1 MLTIA
6 LSFLGNFFN
15 KYKKYIIGIIALIL
29 LVWWIYSLLNK
40 IEYLQEEGNRKDQ
53 NIENMSF
60 DVKETKLKNGQL
72 QYTVNSLTL
81 RNDELKHF
89 SSDIF
94 KRLNEMDLKIK
105 NIKSVTNID
114 YNYTTNIGDTLKS
127 KMINKNKFLIAY
139 NKNNLD
145 FSGFI
150 NIPEGYPNF
159 EIPEDFAK
167 IDSTKYPY
175 MSNLS
180 VTFSDTLLIVPEIKY
195 KRRWIFWKKATG
207 VEMHIKSENPNFRL
221 NKIQTYE
228 FKK

>member
-15 KYKKYIIGIIALIL
+15 KYKKYIIGIIVLIL

-40 IEYLQEEGNRKDQ
+40 IEYLQGESDRKDQ

-81 RNDELKHF
+81 RSGELEHF

-167 IDSTKYPY
+167 VDSTKYPY

-207 VEMHIKSENPNFRL
+207 VEMHIKSENPNFKL

-228 FKK
+228 FKN

>member
-15 KYKKYIIGIIALIL
+15 KYKKYIIGIITLIL

-81 RNDELKHF
+81 RGGELEHF

-167 IDSTKYPY
+167 VDSTKYPY

-207 VEMHIKSENPNFRL
+207 VEMHIKSENPNFKL

-228 FKK
+228 FKN

>member
-15 KYKKYIIGIIALIL
+15 KYKKYIIGIIVLIL

-40 IEYLQEEGNRKDQ
+40 IEYLQGESDRKDQ

-81 RNDELKHF
+81 RSGELEHF

-167 IDSTKYPY
+167 VDSTKYPY

-180 VTFSDTLLIVPEIKY
+180 VTFSDTLLIIPEIKY

-207 VEMHIKSENPNFRL
+207 VEMHIKSENPNFKL

-228 FKK
+228 FKN

>member
-15 KYKKYIIGIIALIL
+15 KYKKYIIGIIVLIL

-40 IEYLQEEGNRKDQ
+40 IEYLQGESDRKDQ

-81 RNDELKHF
+81 RSGELEHF

-114 YNYTTNIGDTLKS
+114 YNYTTNISDTLKS

-159 EIPEDFAK
+159 EIPEDFG
-167 IDSTKYPY
+167 
-175 MSNLS
+175 
-180 VTFSDTLLIVPEIKY
+180 
-195 KRRWIFWKKATG
+195 IFI
-207 VEMHIKSENPNFRL
+207 E
-221 NKIQTYE
+221 
-228 FKK
+228 

>member
-15 KYKKYIIGIIALIL
+15 KYKKYIIGIITLIL

-40 IEYLQEEGNRKDQ
+40 IEYLQGESDRKDQ

-81 RNDELKHF
+81 RSGELEHF

-167 IDSTKYPY
+167 VDSTKYPY

-207 VEMHIKSENPNFRL
+207 VEMHIKSENPNFKL

-228 FKK
+228 FKN

>member
-15 KYKKYIIGIIALIL
+15 KYKKYIIGIIALVL

-81 RNDELKHF
+81 RGGELEHF

-167 IDSTKYPY
+167 VDSTKYPY

-207 VEMHIKSENPNFRL
+207 VEMHIKSENPNFKL

-228 FKK
+228 FKN